1 MRRPAPY
8 DAALRRAPRTTP
20 PPTVMLTDTDTLSPD
35 AAAADDSPGREPP
48 AEPAPPPRPDPDAN
62 PDAPG
67 ALAWAFRAVV
77 VLVLVAV
84 GVGGFV
90 YLVETAPHP
99 AVVDPQEAALA
110 VPVFEVRPVEVAR
123 QWRGYGTA
131 EPVDSADVPARVS
144 ATVERIADDAD
155 PGARVEADQPLVWLD
170 DSDFVQQ
177 VTIAEQ
183 RLAEIDAALDQLD
196 TEEAS
201 LKQRLELE
209 EEDVSLAR
217 AELDRLETLED
228 RGVANQQDLDDG
240 RRMIN
245 TAKRSRLATQ
255 EALDS
260 TGPRR
265 RSLLAQQASLNASIE
280 IARLNQQ
287 RCTITSPLAGVLQS
301 VDVEVGEAL
310 AAGQRVARVVAP
322 SPVEVPIRLP
332 ASARAT
338 LDVGDPVTLRA
349 TAGGTGGGGSG
360 GGSTWTTTVA
370 RIAPEEDPQTRTIVV
385 YAVVADEPDRQAPT
399 PGAFLGATIASGDAA
414 DRLAVPRRA
423 KRGGRVQV
431 IRDGVA
437 QSVAVDTEYD
447 VGRTFPQT
455 GLPDDQW
462 SVLTGGLSPGDL
474 VVVNSGSLIA
484 DGQRVDP
491 RLPQADG
498 GGEPSAGTNP
508 SASQGS
514 AAAPPVDPAGPPN

>member
-1 MRRPAPY
+1 M
-8 DAALRRAPRTTP
+8 
-20 PPTVMLTDTDTLSPD
+20 PTYTDTLSPD
-35 AAAADDSPGREPP
+35 AAAADGPPGREPP
-48 AEPAPPPRPDPDAN
+48 AEPARPPQPDPDAN
-62 PDAPG
+62 PDAPGAPG

-99 AVVDPQEAALA
+99 GVVDPKEAALA

-155 PGARVEADQPLVWLD
+155 PGARVDSGQPLVWLD

-209 EEDVSLAR
+209 EEDVSLAQ
-217 AELDRLETLED
+217 AELDRLETLEN

-245 TAKRSRLATQ
+245 TAKRSRLATR

-265 RSLLAQQASLNASIE
+265 RSLLAQQASLRASIE

-287 RCTITSPLAGVLQS
+287 RCTITSPLGGVLQS

-332 ASARAT
+332 ASAQST
-338 LDVGDPVTLRA
+338 VNVGDPVTLRA
-349 TAGGTGGGGSG
+349 TAGGTGGGGG
-360 GGSTWTTTVA
+360 PTWTTTVA
-370 RIAPEEDPQTRTIVV
+370 RIAPEEDPQTRTIIV
-385 YAVVADEPDRQAPT
+385 YAVVADEPDRPAPT
-399 PGAFLGATIASGDAA
+399 PGAFLEATIASGDAA

-437 QSVAVDTEYD
+437 QSVEVDTDYD

-462 SVLTGGLSPGDL
+462 SVLTGGLNPGDL
-474 VVVNSGSLIA
+474 VVVNAGSLIA

-491 RLPQADG
+491 RLPGEADAKPPPAEAG
-498 GGEPSAGTNP
+498 G
-508 SASQGS
+508 
-514 AAAPPVDPAGPPN
+514 